1 MSKNTSA
8 LEVCTAD
15 YCSRTN
21 KLPGYIQDRI
31 LYVKR
36 SRARNKAEEI
46 TDPVLATRKKIIK
59 AKLARI

>member
-1 MSKNTSA
+1 MRENTKA
-8 LEVCTAD
+8 IEVSTAD
-15 YCSRTN
+15 FCSRSASV
-21 KLPGYIQDRI
+21 PGYIKDRI

-46 TDPVLATRKKIIK
+46 TDPLLATRKKIIK